1 MNFPESTL
9 CCANNGTSSTVKGE
23 FAIYPDYVILGQ
35 LIPAKNNPEN
45 IDECECKENEVKLFS
60 PFYGINIGNFLGL
73 NTRLAFIMVG
83 GDPDKTFSN
92 GYDESKSNLLY
103 SVSKK

>member
-1 MNFPESTL
+1 MNFPENTF

-45 IDECECKENEVKLFS
+45 IDECECKESEVKFFFPL
-60 PFYGINIGNFLGL
+60 YGINIGNFLKL
-73 NTRLAFIMVG
+73 DTRFAFIMVRG
-83 GDPDKTFSN
+83 EPNKTFSN

>member
-1 MNFPESTL
+1 MNFPENTF

-45 IDECECKENEVKLFS
+45 IDECECKESEVKFFFHL
-60 PFYGINIGNFLGL
+60 YGINIGNFLKL
-73 NTRLAFIMVG
+73 DTRFAFIMVRG
-83 GDPDKTFSN
+83 EPNKTFSN
-92 GYDESKSNLLY
+92 GYEESKSNLLY

>member
-1 MNFPESTL
+1 M
-9 CCANNGTSSTVKGE
+9 KGE